1 MKKVMDNV
9 PVFWGGMLVTQFEV
23 PANTDLTPLL
33 EGLPNDMC
41 HCPHWGYVFDG
52 ALYIRYTD
60 GSEEVLE
67 KGQIYYM
74 PPGHTV
80 WTTDRG
86 VDMLILGPEKEE
98 REVSEH
104 TEKRQKELGMEI
116 G

>member
-1 MKKVMDNV
+1 MKKVLDDE
-9 PVFWGGMLVTQFEV
+9 PGIWAGMVVGRLEA
-23 PANTDLTPLL
+23 PANMDFTPLL

-41 HCPHWGYVFDG
+41 HCPHWGYIFSG
-52 ALYIRYTD
+52 ALHIRYAD

-67 KGQIYYM
+67 EGEAYYM

-86 VDMLILGPEKEE
+86 VDMLVVGPEKEE
-98 REVSEH
+98 REVMEH
-104 TEKRQKELGMEI
+104 TERRQQELGLEI